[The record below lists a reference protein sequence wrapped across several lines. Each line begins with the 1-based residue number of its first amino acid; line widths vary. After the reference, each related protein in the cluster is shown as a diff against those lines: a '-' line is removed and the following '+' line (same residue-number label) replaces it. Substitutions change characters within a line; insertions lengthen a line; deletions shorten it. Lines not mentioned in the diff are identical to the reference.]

1 LNRLSERRPLDMK
14 RCVLVFVL
22 VLFASSLGHFPVQA
36 QDKPG
41 QAVTVTAV
49 EVPVRVLI
57 KGEPVKNLTKED
69 FEVYENG
76 VRQEITAFEAIS
88 RRISPEAALAPGE
101 LAVPAKP
108 RLFVLLFHIFD
119 YGKFVEEG
127 IDYFFQDIFH
137 LGDQLIILAE
147 DRVLN
152 VKHDDDAAKVSKRLK
167 DTLKSFKSYSTAS
180 ITRAYMDLSHEG
192 EKLHQYLQ
200 GEGWASWHPIVSRFY
215 DANQRVW
222 NDYKRQF
229 FTLDLELYRSLVQ
242 RIRTLPGDKWVFC
255 FEQRQMFPKLRR
267 QGPLEV
273 EIRNLLDNQIDPQGQ
288 ALARQIQTM
297 QLALQKSMDIVQ
309 QFPGDRLREL
319 FMQAGITFHH
329 IMMKSPRVLD
339 SQDFE
344 LTDVGQDYEDCYRRI
359 SVATGGAAVFSNKV
373 AEAIKEASVKEDYR
387 YLLAYS
393 PQDPSGLKE
402 RKIDIKVKR
411 QGVDVVSLKQY
422 VAAGRA
428 LISIADFKAGQ
439 KAIKFGLK
447 NYARIET
454 GGKTVGSAAVRIV
467 IFNDKSEQVFTD
479 GKTLELI
486 KDETNI
492 SLNFPQLGSGSYF
505 IIIDVLDRT
514 TGGKDVYSSAI
525 RL

>member
-1 LNRLSERRPLDMK
+1 MK
-14 RCVLVFVL
+14 RSVLVFVL
-22 VLFASSLGHFPVQA
+22 VLWTSSLGPFPVQA

-41 QAVTVTAV
+41 QAVTVTSV
-49 EVPVRVLI
+49 EVPVRVLH
-57 KGEPVKNLTKED
+57 KGELVKGLTKED

-76 VRQEITAFEAIS
+76 VRQEITGFEVIS
-88 RRISPEAALAPGE
+88 RRISPEAALSPGE
-101 LAVPAKP
+101 LNVPAKP

-119 YGKFVEEG
+119 YGQNVEEG
-127 IDYFFQDIFH
+127 IDYFFRDIFRP
-137 LGDQLIILAE
+137 GDRLIILSE

-152 VKHDDDAAKVSKRLK
+152 IVQDDDVAKISKRLK
-167 DTLKSFKSYSTAS
+167 DTLKTFKSYSTFS
-180 ITRAYMDLSHEG
+180 IIRAYSDLAIEG
-192 EKLHQYLQ
+192 EKLYMYLQ
-200 GEGWASWHPIVSRFY
+200 SGGWASWHPVVSRFY
-215 DANQRVW
+215 ESNQRTW
-222 NDYKRQF
+222 NEYKRQF
-229 FTLDLELYRSLVQ
+229 FTLDIELYRSLVQ
-242 RIRTLPGDKWVFC
+242 RIRSLPGDKWVLC
-255 FEQRQMFPKLRR
+255 FEQRQMFPRLRK

-273 EIRNLLDNQIDPQGQ
+273 EIRTLLDKQIEPQEQ
-288 ALARQIQTM
+288 ALARQIQSM
-297 QLALQKSMDIVQ
+297 QLALQRSMDIVQ
-309 QFPGDRLREL
+309 NFPGDRLREL

-329 IMMKSPRVLD
+329 IMMKSPRILA

-344 LTDVGQDYEDCYRRI
+344 LTDVGQDYEDCFRRI
-359 SVATGGAAVFSNKV
+359 SVATGGVAVFSNKV

-387 YLLAYS
+387 YLVAYS

-402 RKIDIKVKR
+402 RKLDVKVKR
-411 QGVDVVSLKQY
+411 QDVDVVSLKQY
-422 VAAGRA
+422 VAAGKP

-447 NYARIET
+447 NYARVET

-467 IFNDKSEQVFTD
+467 IFNDKSEQVFAD
-479 GKTLELI
+479 GKTMELI

-492 SLNFPQLGSGSYF
+492 SLNFPQLASGSYF

>member
-1 LNRLSERRPLDMK
+1 MK
-14 RCVLVFVL
+14 RSVLVFVL
-22 VLFASSLGHFPVQA
+22 VLLTSSLGPIPGQA

-41 QAVTVTAV
+41 QAVTVTSV
-49 EVPVRVLI
+49 EVPVRVLH
-57 KGEPVKNLTKED
+57 KGELVKGLTKED

-76 VRQEITAFEAIS
+76 ARQEITGFEVIS
-88 RRISPEAALAPGE
+88 RRISPEVALAPGE
-101 LAVPAKP
+101 LNVPAKP

-119 YGKFVEEG
+119 YGQNVEEG

-137 LGDQLIILAE
+137 PGDRLIILAE

-152 VKHDDDAAKVSKRLK
+152 IQQDDDLAKISKRLK
-167 DTLKSFKSYSTAS
+167 DTLKSFKSYSTSS
-180 ITRAYMDLSHEG
+180 ITRAYMDLAHEG

-200 GEGWASWHPIVSRFY
+200 GEGWASWHPIVTRFY
-215 DANQRVW
+215 ENNQRVW

-229 FTLDLELYRSLVQ
+229 FTLDIELYRSLVQ
-242 RIRTLPGDKWVFC
+242 RIRSLPGDKWVLC
-255 FEQRQMFPKLRR
+255 FEQRQMFPRLIK
-267 QGPLEV
+267 QGPLEI
-273 EIRNLLDNQIDPQGQ
+273 EIRNLLDNQIEPQGQ

-297 QLALQKSMDIVQ
+297 QLALQRSMDIVQ

-329 IMMKSPRVLD
+329 IMMKSPRILV

-359 SVATGGAAVFSNKV
+359 SVATGGSAIFSKKV

-387 YLLAYS
+387 YLVAYS

-402 RKIDIKVKR
+402 RKIDVKVKR
-411 QGVDVVSLKQY
+411 QDVDVISMKQY
-422 VAAGRA
+422 VAAGRL
-428 LISIADFKAGQ
+428 LINIADFKVGQ
-439 KAIKFGLK
+439 KAVKFDLR
-447 NYARIET
+447 NYARVET
-454 GGKTVGSAAVRIV
+454 GGKSVGSAAVRIV
-467 IFNDKSEQVFTD
+467 IFNDKSEQVFAD

-486 KDETNI
+486 KDKTNI
-492 SLNFPQLGSGSYF
+492 SLNFPQLASGSYF